1 MPAGLTDCD
10 PDSNYLHVRNIR
22 KTTPPIEA
30 NQSDFVSRCRERGVR
45 LTAQRLAVF
54 NALAGDAM
62 HPTADSLYAA
72 LRETMPSLS
81 LSTVYRILESLE
93 AEGLVRRVST
103 VAGIARYDGNVTP
116 HQHLVCRICGRMTD
130 VARQSFSGLRV
141 RGLHFAGF
149 IAEELDIRIVGTC
162 LECRPASGSDP
173 KIQSSKAR
181 RKADG

>member
-1 MPAGLTDCD
+1 LTDGD

-22 KTTPPIEA
+22 KTTFPIEA

-54 NALAGDAM
+54 NALVRDAT
-62 HPTADSLYAA
+62 HPTADFLYAV
-72 LRETMPSLS
+72 LKETMPSLS

-93 AEGLVRRVST
+93 AEGLIRRVST
-103 VAGIARYDGNVTP
+103 VAGIARYDGNVAP

-130 VARQSFSGLRV
+130 IARQSLSGLRV
-141 RGLHFAGF
+141 RGLHFVDF

-162 LECRPASGSDP
+162 LGCRSASGPDP
-173 KIQSSKAR
+173 KIQRKISKE
-181 RKADG
+181 KS